1 MDVKQH
7 FDQHAANWD
16 EKPERV
22 ELAAQIGESLLNRV
36 ELNSAM
42 EVLDFGCGT
51 GLVSLPLAGRVKLL
65 CGLDSSSGM
74 LDVFVEKARSEGLAN
89 VQTLEVGPDFNE
101 EVQGRYDLVVSS
113 MVFHHIEDTDALLQ
127 KIYNVLKP
135 GGWLYVADL
144 DPDDGFF
151 HSSPAGIFHN
161 GFDRETLRRMWE
173 KTGFYEISTTPAAT
187 VQKQGRNGEMRCFT
201 IFLMGGR
208 RG

>member
-1 MDVKQH
+1 MDVKQQ

-22 ELAAQIGESLLNRV
+22 ELATQICEALLNRV
-36 ELNSAM
+36 ELNTTT

-51 GLVSLPLAGRVKLL
+51 GLVSLPLAGRVKVL

-74 LDVFVEKARSEGLAN
+74 LNVFSEKARRDGLAN

-101 EVQGRYDLVVSS
+101 EIQGRYDLVVSS

-144 DPDDGFF
+144 DPDDGLF
-151 HSSPAGIFHN
+151 HSSPDGIFHN
-161 GFDRETLRRMWE
+161 GFNRETLRRRWE
-173 KTGFYEISTTPAAT
+173 KAGFYEIGTTQAAT
-187 VQKQGRNGEMRCFT
+187 VQKQGSNGEMRCFT